1 MEGAHP
7 VNGGAGPLRGPRAAV
22 LLVLLGA
29 ALFGWRLGGHDLWP
43 TDEPRFGL
51 VAKEMRASGDPV
63 VLSRNGRLY
72 VEKPPL
78 FIWAI
83 NAAATFTGGV
93 DERSARLPS
102 VVSGILAMLL
112 ILHLGERLYDR
123 RTGFAGAVVFATGV
137 QILERARWASTDMTL
152 NLFVLAA
159 IVMLLRAAG
168 GGGRWWARLAWV
180 AMGLATLA
188 KGPVGLVLP
197 LIATAP
203 AVMLLSG
210 WRAAAR
216 LVPPSGVAL
225 YLGVTLA
232 WFGPFAARLGS
243 DRAVAI
249 LTKETVD
256 RYVDAWNVR
265 HPAYFYLWNF
275 PAGFFPW
282 SIALPWAVAPALG
295 REPADGMADGTAD
308 GAAGARRRERAA
320 AIVLSL
326 WVAAILMFFS
336 FSTGKRGVYIIPLYP
351 AAALLV
357 ARLFTRAE
365 GERGAALARLR
376 RACLALA
383 AIAVP
388 AAAGVAI
395 LVPRRHPDLA
405 VAATAAA
412 ILVAAGG
419 VAAAWL
425 ARRGRALLAAGAL
438 AAAMGGLLLVATEM
452 VFPWANGYLNL
463 RGFAL
468 GARALY
474 RPEIP
479 IAATREKREAWV
491 FYGGRTV
498 EPVDTADEAIAWMRR
513 AGPRD
518 LLIDEDLHRQV
529 RGALPED
536 VVEVYAG
543 RVSRQTCRL
552 LRRPAPGGGAP

>member
-1 MEGAHP
+1 VDVTHP
-7 VNGGAGPLRGPRAAV
+7 VNGGDRWLRGPRAAA

-29 ALFGWRLGGHDLWP
+29 VLFGWRVGGHDLWP

-78 FIWAI
+78 FMWAI
-83 NAAATFTGGV
+83 NAAATLTGGV
-93 DERSARLPS
+93 NESAARLPS
-102 VVSGILAMLL
+102 VLSGILAMLL
-112 ILHLGERLYDR
+112 ILHLGGRLYDR
-123 RTGFAGAVVFATGV
+123 RTGFAGALIFATGV
-137 QILERARWASTDMTL
+137 QILERARWASIDMTL
-152 NLFVLAA
+152 NLFVMAA
-159 IVMLLRAAG
+159 IIMLLRAAE

-197 LIATAP
+197 LIATLP
-203 AVMLLSG
+203 AAMLLSG
-210 WRAAAR
+210 RRAVGR
-216 LVPPSGVAL
+216 MVPPIGMVL

-232 WFGPFAARLGS
+232 WFGPFAARLGV
-243 DRAVAI
+243 DRAIAI
-249 LTKETVD
+249 LTKETVT
-256 RYVDAWNVR
+256 RYVDAGNVR
-265 HPAYFYLWNF
+265 HPAWFYLWNF

-282 SIALPWAVAPALG
+282 SVVLPWAAAAALRTG
-295 REPADGMADGTAD
+295 PAD
-308 GAAGARRRERAA
+308 AGDERRRRERAA
-320 AIVLSL
+320 GIVLAL
-326 WVAAILMFFS
+326 WVAAIFVFFS

-357 ARLFTRAE
+357 ARLFTRAQSE
-365 GERGAALARLR
+365 GGVVLKSLR
-376 RACLALA
+376 RACTTLGA
-383 AIAVP
+383 AAVP
-388 AAAGVAI
+388 AALAVAI
-395 LVPRRHPDLA
+395 LVPRRYPDLA
-405 VAATAAA
+405 IAATVAA
-412 ILVAAGG
+412 ILMVTGG

-425 ARRGRALLAAGAL
+425 ARRGRALAAAWTL

-463 RGFAL
+463 RGFAV
-468 GARALY
+468 AAAAAY

-479 IAATREKREAWV
+479 IASTEEKREAWV

-498 EPVDTADEAIAWMRR
+498 EPVDNAAEVVAWMRQ

-518 LLIDEDLHRQV
+518 LLIDEDLYRQV
-529 RGALPED
+529 RDDLPGD

-543 RVSRQTCRL
+543 RVSRQTGRL
-552 LRRPAPGGGAP
+552 LRRPAPVGGAP